1 MAEENNEQNYT
12 LTKENGE
19 TGKSSREYTGKGTA
33 VYGNGE
39 IYEGNFEIGVQIKKH
54 NAKKKYIFFFLIFE
68 K

>member
-19 TGKSSREYTGKGTA
+19 TGKSSRDYTGKGTA

-39 IYEGNFEIGVQIKKH
+39 IYEGNFENGVNQ
-54 NAKKKYIFFFLIFE
+54 NR
-68 K
+68 